1 MFLCDKS
8 KEMNVLII
16 GSGGREHAIA
26 WKLAQSSQ
34 MEDLY
39 IAPGNAGTS
48 EVGINVDI
56 SPLDFKKMAS
66 FAVEKNVKIIVV
78 GPEAPLVAGIHDYFE
93 AREDLAGITVIGP
106 KKEGA
111 QLEGS
116 KDFSKKFMKKF
127 NIPTAK

>member
-1 MFLCDKS
+1 
-8 KEMNVLII
+8 MNVLII

-56 SPLDFKKMAS
+56 SPLDFK
-66 FAVEKNVKIIVV
+66 EN
-78 GPEAPLVAGIHDYFE
+78 
-93 AREDLAGITVIGP
+93 
-106 KKEGA
+106 
-111 QLEGS
+111 
-116 KDFSKKFMKKF
+116 F
-127 NIPTAK
+127 ND